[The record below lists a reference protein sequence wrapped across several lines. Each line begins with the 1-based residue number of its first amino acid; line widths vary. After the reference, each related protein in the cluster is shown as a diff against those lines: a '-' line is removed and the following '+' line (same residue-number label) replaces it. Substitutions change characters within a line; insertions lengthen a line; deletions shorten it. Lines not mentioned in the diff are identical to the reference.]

1 MAANENRNLDSQ
13 NITKSKKVSSTL
25 ETNTSESKEQEPP
38 MNISKY
44 AQEYSENKQRR
55 TSLQDKTNLGNMHQ
69 AEKRKSGSKSAIP
82 NSITDSVNYQ
92 SESADV
98 ISTVQTIDALF
109 TETTPNESSIL
120 AYTGT
125 EIEPDARTTES
136 ISGYTGASVEE
147 ERKDIYMWFK
157 ELIFRFMN
165 YTMTIS
171 HRTIVLVRSYNARPL
186 YISFLLIFSMY
197 CVRVLTMDSFRRI
210 SEECYDGICY
220 SSIPIYIQSL
230 DFFLSLATCIY
241 IRGILHQ
248 VGARESSNYLILI
261 THLVFI
267 LGSVWA
273 LHLDKDIL
281 NRIDIVIGSTYD
293 VAGILIINAIF
304 GYVSRRRMLIYQS
317 IVGFSVNYAI
327 FIYISYYFW
336 AIIKNTS
343 KFTLH
348 SLAKHVNNQNSM
360 AAKKE
365 KEDHIRALSNIY
377 YKRTAMAVIKK
388 YIFLIS
394 IYKIAICISTALF
407 FMCYKVILKIKT
419 RNPVMESIQE
429 RTYNSRRVKAMGILL
444 IIEFIRTSVWCILL
458 NILLLT
464 IKKALETV

>member
-1 MAANENRNLDSQ
+1 MAANENRNLDSH
-13 NITKSKKVSSTL
+13 NITKSKK
-25 ETNTSESKEQEPP
+25 ETSALGTCTSEGKEQETPK
-38 MNISKY
+38 NISKY
-44 AQEYSENKQRR
+44 SQKHSEDKQRR
-55 TSLQDKTNLGNMHQ
+55 TPLQDKTNQENAQ
-69 AEKRKSGSKSAIP
+69 QTEKRKKGNKSTIP
-82 NSITDSVNYQ
+82 NSITDSVDYQ
-92 SESADV
+92 SENADAN
-98 ISTVQTIDALF
+98 STVQTTDALF
-109 TETTPNESSIL
+109 TEVTPKESSIL

-125 EIEPDARTTES
+125 EIEPDAHTTES

-147 ERKDIYMWFK
+147 ERKCIYKWIK
-157 ELIFRFMN
+157 ELLFRCMN
-165 YTMTIS
+165 YTMAVS
-171 HRTIVLVRSYNARPL
+171 QRAIVLVRSYNARPL

-197 CVRVLTMDSFRRI
+197 CVRALTMDSFRRI
-210 SEECYDGICY
+210 SGECYDGICY
-220 SSIPIYIQSL
+220 SSIPIYIQTL
-230 DFFLSLATCIY
+230 DFFLSLVTCIY
-241 IRGILHQ
+241 IGGILLQ
-248 VGARESSNYLILI
+248 AGAREISNYLILI

-273 LHLDKDIL
+273 LHLDKYIL
-281 NRIDIVIGSTYD
+281 KRIDIVLGSTYD
-293 VAGILIINAIF
+293 VAGILIINSVF

-348 SLAKHVNNQNSM
+348 SLAKHVNSPNSM

-365 KEDHIRALSNIY
+365 KEAHMRALSNSY
-377 YKRTAMAVIKK
+377 YKRTAMQVIKK

-429 RTYNSRRVKAMGILL
+429 RTYNSRRVKTMGILL
-444 IIEFIRTSVWCILL
+444 SIEFIRTSVWCILL